1 MTKDEI
7 LRLHTLSEDEQE
19 KILIDNKILESLHF
33 KLVGCKVYES
43 LADCAFRL
51 RDEVCSSFRTE
62 RADDGVDYKVSG
74 RYDFSNACKFLIQ
87 FGVLGD
93 YSHLLHH
100 GTVAIFRWFAK
111 PIHWIQA
118 ALLAKLEKGE

>member
-19 KILIDNKILESLHF
+19 KILIDNKILKSLHF

-51 RDEVCSSFRTE
+51 RDEVSNNKFWHCAIEVISMLIDPE
-62 RADDGVDYKVSG
+62 RQRHPMSVMFY
-74 RYDFSNACKFLIQ
+74 
-87 FGVLGD
+87 
-93 YSHLLHH
+93 
-100 GTVAIFRWFAK
+100 AK

-118 ALLAKLEKGE
+118 ALLEKREKGE